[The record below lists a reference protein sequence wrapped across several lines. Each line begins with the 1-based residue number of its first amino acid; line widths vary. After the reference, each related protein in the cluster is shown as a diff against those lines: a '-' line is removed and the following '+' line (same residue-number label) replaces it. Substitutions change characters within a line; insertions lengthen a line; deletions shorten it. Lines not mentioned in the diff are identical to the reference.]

1 MSNYILTKEDTGDQY
16 FHINLTHH
24 ILVFIWTAIEDLNP
38 APSSPCRMT
47 ALPTELMAEMIADI
61 PILVAI
67 KTRRILCHNRA
78 HSNNVRLE

>member
-38 APSSPCRMT
+38 APSSPCGIT
-47 ALPTELMAEMIADI
+47 ALPAELMAEKYERFKKGERYVTTGRTLIM
-61 PILVAI
+61 
-67 KTRRILCHNRA
+67 
-78 HSNNVRLE
+78 